1 MRRLLRFWM
10 AGVLLFLLCAVPEGG
25 AAGEVSSGEPSGSG
39 VAVKGMVIGGSWQGA
54 KLRCR
59 KEEGKAVRCGKPEP
73 FDVTFNDDGT
83 GTSKDDR
90 FPNSFTYTWTSATE
104 ILITPRPEG
113 DELKLFQLELE
124 EGFLT
129 FQAYI
134 YLPRED
140 SDLPAEV
147 NYVHYIFDVSR
158 TE

>member
-1 MRRLLRFWM
+1 MRRLLRSWM
-10 AGVLLFLLCAVPEGG
+10 VGVLLFLLCAVPEGG

-39 VAVKGMVIGGSWQGA
+39 VAVEGMVIGGSWQGA

-59 KEEGKAVRCGKPEP
+59 NEEGKAVRCGKPEP

-90 FPNSFTYTWTSATE
+90 FPNSFTYTWTSVTE
-104 ILITPRPEG
+104 ILITPRLEG

-134 YLPRED
+134 YPPRED

-147 NYVHYIFDVSR
+147 SYVHYIFDVSR